1 MTARVLVVD
10 DILSNVKLLEA
21 KLTAEYFEVVTAFNG
36 AECLARIEEG
46 IPDIVLLDVMM
57 PGMDGF
63 EVCRRIKSN
72 PRTAHLPVVMVTAL
86 DQPSDRVAGLEA
98 GADDF
103 LTKPVDDAALF
114 ARVRSLV
121 RLKMMTDELRMR
133 EATGQSM
140 GLVDPA
146 QTLIDAAPSGR
157 ILAIEDRP
165 ESATWLAGALQPQH
179 EVSTVDTFEE
189 ALVRV
194 RGGDYDLVIV
204 SLGMR
209 GFDGLRLC
217 SQLRSLPEGRNV
229 PILVVVSDGDRR
241 KLNQALEMG
250 VNDYLARP
258 VDKNELV
265 ARVRTQLRKKRYADR
280 LRHNV
285 QLSLEMAITDQLTG
299 LHNRRY
305 MSRHLDNLISS
316 AKRTAK
322 PLAFLIL
329 DIDYF
334 KSVNDGYGHDIGDEV
349 LKEFANRIA
358 ANVRG
363 IDLACRYGGEE
374 FVVVMPDTDMAFAY
388 SVAERLRKSIEFDTG
403 RDQPPTWQGQHHH
416 QHRHRVV
423 GRQHGHRRSATSS
436 RRSGPLQRQA
446 RRPQPRRGR
455 RGLASV
461 FRLCQLDRLVDHPY
475 EDFRLARAGDH
486 VAVLEDEGRHARDPH
501 LVCEMVF
508 VLDGVL
514 VGILRKQLAELVPDA
529 CRHPQQSPSARC
541 DRRYCGPARSR
552 RRTIARP
559 ARPARRCRRPIG

>member
-21 KLTAEYFEVVTAFNG
+21 KLTAEYFEVMTAFNG
-36 AECLARIEEG
+36 LECLSKMEQA

-63 EVCRRIKSN
+63 EVCRRIKAN
-72 PRTAHLPVVMVTAL
+72 PRTAHVPVVMVTAL
-86 DQPSDRVAGLEA
+86 DQPSDRVAGLDA

-133 EATGQSM
+133 ESTGQGM

-146 QTLIDAAPSGR
+146 ETFTENSQSGR
-157 ILAIEDRP
+157 ILVIEDRA
-165 ESATWLAGALQPQH
+165 ESVAWFSSALSSGHQ
-179 EVSTVDTFEE
+179 VASADTFEE

-194 RGGDYDLVIV
+194 KGGDFDLIIV

-217 SQLRSLPEGRNV
+217 SQLRSLPEGRHV

-241 KLNQALEMG
+241 KLTQALEMG
-250 VNDYLARP
+250 VNDYLTRP

-305 MSRHLDNLISS
+305 MSRHLDTLVSN
-316 AKRTAK
+316 ARKNAR
-322 PLAFLIL
+322 PLAFVIM
-329 DIDYF
+329 DIDFF
-334 KSVNDGYGHDIGDEV
+334 KQVNDTYGHDIGDEV
-349 LKEFANRIA
+349 LKEFANRIS

-363 IDLACRYGGEE
+363 IDLACRFGGEE
-374 FVVVMPDTDMAFAY
+374 FVVVMPDTDLSFAY
-388 SVAERLRKSIEFDTG
+388 SISERLRQSIETTPVKISSAPHVLNITISIGIAGLEDGDASAEALLRRADQALYRAKRSG
-403 RDQPPTWQGQHHH
+403 RN
-416 QHRHRVV
+416 RVV
-423 GRQHGHRRSATSS
+423 A
-436 RRSGPLQRQA
+436 
-446 RRPQPRRGR
+446 
-455 RGLASV
+455 
-461 FRLCQLDRLVDHPY
+461 
-475 EDFRLARAGDH
+475 
-486 VAVLEDEGRHARDPH
+486 
-501 LVCEMVF
+501 
-508 VLDGVL
+508 
-514 VGILRKQLAELVPDA
+514 DA
-529 CRHPQQSPSARC
+529 A
-541 DRRYCGPARSR
+541 
-552 RRTIARP
+552 
-559 ARPARRCRRPIG
+559 

>member
-21 KLTAEYFEVVTAFNG
+21 KLTSEYFEVVTAFSG
-36 AECLARIEEG
+36 AEALAKMEG
-46 IPDIVLLDVMM
+46 CDPDIVLLDVMM

-63 EVCRRIKSN
+63 EVCRRIKAN
-72 PRTAHLPVVMVTAL
+72 PKSAHIPVVMVTAL
-86 DQPSDRVAGLEA
+86 DQSIDRVTGLEA

-103 LTKPVDDAALF
+103 LTKPVDDSALF

-133 EATGQSM
+133 ENTGQSM
-140 GLVDPA
+140 GLLDPTA
-146 QTLIDAAPSGR
+146 SFMEAGVSGR
-157 ILAIEDRP
+157 ILVIEDRP
-165 ESATWLAGALQPQH
+165 ESVSWFAGALEPANK
-179 EVSTVDTFEE
+179 VAAVDTFEE

-194 RGGDYDLVIV
+194 RGGDFDLIIV

-250 VNDYLARP
+250 VNDYLTRP

-305 MSRHLDNLISS
+305 MSRHLDNLILQSQKSS
-316 AKRTAK
+316 K
-322 PLAFLIL
+322 PLAFVIM
-329 DIDYF
+329 DIDFF
-334 KSVNDGYGHDIGDEV
+334 KAVNDTHGHDIGDEV
-349 LKEFANRIA
+349 LQEFARRIA

-374 FVVVMPDTDMAFAY
+374 FVVVMPDTDVAYAY
-388 SVAERLRKSIEFDTG
+388 SVAERLRRSIETTPVEISRAPGKLNITISIGIAGSETGGDTADALLHRADQALYRAKKSG
-403 RDQPPTWQGQHHH
+403 RN
-416 QHRHRVV
+416 RVV
-423 GRQHGHRRSATSS
+423 A
-436 RRSGPLQRQA
+436 
-446 RRPQPRRGR
+446 
-455 RGLASV
+455 
-461 FRLCQLDRLVDHPY
+461 
-475 EDFRLARAGDH
+475 
-486 VAVLEDEGRHARDPH
+486 
-501 LVCEMVF
+501 
-508 VLDGVL
+508 
-514 VGILRKQLAELVPDA
+514 DA
-529 CRHPQQSPSARC
+529 A
-541 DRRYCGPARSR
+541 
-552 RRTIARP
+552 
-559 ARPARRCRRPIG
+559 

>member
-21 KLTAEYFEVVTAFNG
+21 KLSAEYFEVVSAFNG
-36 AECLARIEEG
+36 VECLAKIDEAL
-46 IPDIVLLDVMM
+46 PDIVLLDVMM

-63 EVCRRIKSN
+63 EVCRRIKGN
-72 PRTAHLPVVMVTAL
+72 PKTAHVPVVMVTAL
-86 DQPSDRVAGLEA
+86 DQPTDRVAGLEA

-133 EATGQSM
+133 ETTGQSM
-140 GLVDPA
+140 GLIDPA
-146 QTLIDAAPSGR
+146 LTLVDANPTGR
-157 ILAIEDRP
+157 VLVIEDRP
-165 ESATWLAGALQPQH
+165 ESVAWFSTALAPDH
-179 EVSTVDTFEE
+179 RVSSVETFEE

-194 RGGDYDLVIV
+194 RGGDFDLIIV

-229 PILVVVSDGDRR
+229 PILVVVSDADRR
-241 KLNQALEMG
+241 KLTQALEMG
-250 VNDYLARP
+250 VNDYLTRP

-265 ARVRTQLRKKRYADR
+265 ARVRTQLRKKRYGDR

-316 AKRTAK
+316 AGQSGK
-322 PLAFLIL
+322 PLSFLIL

-334 KSVNDGYGHDIGDEV
+334 KAVNDGHGHDVGDEV
-349 LKEFANRIA
+349 LREFAARIS

-374 FVVVMPDTDMAFAY
+374 FVVVMPDTDVTLAFAI
-388 SVAERLRKSIEFDTG
+388 AERLRKSIEANPIPISRPPGKLNITISIGIAGSEGPSDTSEALLHRADQALYSAKRTG
-403 RDQPPTWQGQHHH
+403 RN
-416 QHRHRVV
+416 RVV
-423 GRQHGHRRSATSS
+423 A
-436 RRSGPLQRQA
+436 A
-446 RRPQPRRGR
+446 
-455 RGLASV
+455 A
-461 FRLCQLDRLVDHPY
+461 
-475 EDFRLARAGDH
+475 A
-486 VAVLEDEGRHARDPH
+486 
-501 LVCEMVF
+501 
-508 VLDGVL
+508 
-514 VGILRKQLAELVPDA
+514 
-529 CRHPQQSPSARC
+529 
-541 DRRYCGPARSR
+541 
-552 RRTIARP
+552 
-559 ARPARRCRRPIG
+559 

>member
-21 KLTAEYFEVVTAFNG
+21 KLTAEYFEVMTAFNG
-36 AECLARIEEG
+36 LECLSKMEQA

-72 PRTAHLPVVMVTAL
+72 PRTAHVPVVMVTAL
-86 DQPSDRVAGLEA
+86 DQPSDRVAGLDA

-133 EATGQSM
+133 ESTGQGM
-140 GLVDPA
+140 GLIDPA
-146 QTLIDAAPSGR
+146 ETFTENSQSGR
-157 ILAIEDRP
+157 ILVIEDRA
-165 ESATWLAGALQPQH
+165 ESVAWFSSALSSGHQ
-179 EVSTVDTFEE
+179 VASADTFEE

-194 RGGDYDLVIV
+194 KGGDFDLIIV

-217 SQLRSLPEGRNV
+217 SQLRSLPEGRHV

-241 KLNQALEMG
+241 KLTQALEMG
-250 VNDYLARP
+250 VNDYLTRP

-305 MSRHLDNLISS
+305 MSRHLDTLVSN
-316 AKRTAK
+316 ARKNAR
-322 PLAFLIL
+322 PLAFVIM
-329 DIDYF
+329 DIDFF
-334 KSVNDGYGHDIGDEV
+334 KQVNDTYGHDIGDEV
-349 LKEFANRIA
+349 LKEFANRIS

-363 IDLACRYGGEE
+363 IDLACRFGGEE
-374 FVVVMPDTDMAFAY
+374 FVVVMPDTDLSFAY
-388 SVAERLRKSIEFDTG
+388 SISERLRQSIETTPVKISSAPHVLNITISIGIAGLEDGDASAEALLRRADQALYRAKRSG
-403 RDQPPTWQGQHHH
+403 RN
-416 QHRHRVV
+416 RVV
-423 GRQHGHRRSATSS
+423 A
-436 RRSGPLQRQA
+436 
-446 RRPQPRRGR
+446 
-455 RGLASV
+455 
-461 FRLCQLDRLVDHPY
+461 
-475 EDFRLARAGDH
+475 
-486 VAVLEDEGRHARDPH
+486 
-501 LVCEMVF
+501 
-508 VLDGVL
+508 
-514 VGILRKQLAELVPDA
+514 DA
-529 CRHPQQSPSARC
+529 A
-541 DRRYCGPARSR
+541 
-552 RRTIARP
+552 
-559 ARPARRCRRPIG
+559 